1 MNTGAKIRE
10 GLERNLS
17 TCARACAR
25 AGCRLAFRVQGF
37 PRIYVKYQKCRSRQD
52 LNRNRC
58 PRSPWSVTAFSRK
71 QLLEPNV
78 AEEVP
83 FPHAV
88 CCFPSVLAFS
98 VSVFFLCSLT
108 SSWLLTLFL
117 LERHT
122 YLFLNHICSNAAVSK
137 VRSVCQDSVMTACS
151 HFQFP
156 EDVPSSVSG
165 FYVS

>member
-1 MNTGAKIRE
+1 M
-10 GLERNLS
+10 
-17 TCARACAR
+17 
-25 AGCRLAFRVQGF
+25 
-37 PRIYVKYQKCRSRQD
+37 
-52 LNRNRC
+52 NRNRC

-137 VRSVCQDSVMTACS
+137 VRSVCQGSVMTACS

-156 EDVPSSVSG
+156 EDVPSSLSG
-165 FYVS
+165 FYVSWSMLTDIFVDSRNVDSVLGFGNEFHIERDPRFSSVDLSGWVHANPTSPSTA